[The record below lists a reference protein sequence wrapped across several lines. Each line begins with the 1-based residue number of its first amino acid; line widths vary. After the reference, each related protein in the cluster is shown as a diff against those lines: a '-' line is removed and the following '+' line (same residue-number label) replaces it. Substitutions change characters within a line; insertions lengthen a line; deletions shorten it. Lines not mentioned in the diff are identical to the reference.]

1 MTITN
6 VESEWA
12 AHPVYYHPFQKMT
25 TTIERIVVYIVATT
39 TVKQTAINSAYNM
52 NQIQTMFWPIRY

>member
-6 VESEWA
+6 VESEWV

-25 TTIERIVVYIVATT
+25 TTIGRIVVYIAATT

-52 NQIQTMFWPIRY
+52 NQMQIMFWPIRY